1 MSRAK
6 EGSAGKAGLQSRTVG
21 AGSGERGGVC
31 VRRGRGTRNSM
42 FGLRRYQEPPLGG
55 KKGAGTSEAASC
67 WADPVAHSEWGCDSV
82 PDGKVSTSVASPS
95 PGGTGLFKL
104 VSVVR
109 ALLTPVC

>member
-21 AGSGERGGVC
+21 AGSGERGCVC

-82 PDGKVSTSVASPS
+82 MSQLRP
-95 PGGTGLFKL
+95 
-104 VSVVR
+104 
-109 ALLTPVC
+109 